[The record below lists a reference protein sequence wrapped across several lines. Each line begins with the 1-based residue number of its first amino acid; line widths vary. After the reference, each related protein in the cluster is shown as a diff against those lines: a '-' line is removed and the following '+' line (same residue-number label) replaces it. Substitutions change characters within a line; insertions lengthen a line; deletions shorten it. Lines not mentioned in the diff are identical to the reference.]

1 MPVQLSKPSRITAVS
16 FRLDDA
22 PDFETSKGGYLVRP
36 HSCEVKWFNGAIGK
50 VEVTGNVVS
59 RKTGQVGNRLASE
72 TFMIV
77 PAADSEEVP
86 ESNRFDGPDFV
97 IEIYEA
103 ANALGETPSREA

>member
-1 MPVQLSKPSRITAVS
+1 MPLTVTG
-16 FRLDDA
+16 A
-22 PDFETSKGGYLVRP
+22 PNPPARVCPGGYLVRP
-36 HSCEVKWFNGAIGK
+36 RSCELKWFNGAIGR

-77 PAADSEEVP
+77 PAAEGEEVP
-86 ESNRFDGPDFV
+86 ASNRFDGPDCV

>member
-1 MPVQLSKPSRITAVS
+1 MVVCLSKPCRITAVS
-16 FRLDDA
+16 YRLDDA

-59 RKTGQVGNRLASE
+59 RKTGQIGNRLASE
-72 TFMIV
+72 TFMII
-77 PAADSEEVP
+77 PAAEGEEVP
-86 ESNRFDGPDFV
+86 ESNRFKGPDFV

-103 ANALGETPSREA
+103 AKALGETPSRDA